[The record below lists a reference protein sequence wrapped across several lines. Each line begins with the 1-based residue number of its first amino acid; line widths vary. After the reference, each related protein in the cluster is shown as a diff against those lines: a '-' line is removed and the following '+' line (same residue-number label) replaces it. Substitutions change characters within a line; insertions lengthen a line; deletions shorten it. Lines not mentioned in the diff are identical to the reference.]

1 MEGLGD
7 VYVRDLEFCT
17 FPNGGGLAMRW
28 VRRLARK
35 AGEVGD
41 AGRAGEAEVTGGAGE
56 DGVAGGAGEA
66 DGGRA
71 IEGAAPSGRDR
82 GRAGDHYAT

>member
-1 MEGLGD
+1 
-7 VYVRDLEFCT
+7 
-17 FPNGGGLAMRW
+17 MRW
-28 VRRLARK
+28 VRRRLKGLVGAWARPRILDNLK
-35 AGEVGD
+35 REAGELGD

-71 IEGAAPSGRDR
+71 VEGAAPSGRD
-82 GRAGDHYAT
+82 